1 MYQHLESL
9 LLQSANEKICED
21 LEEVT
26 AFYGPDIDKAML
38 RAQLLTLST
47 NLKTKDVTLQDIV
60 VYLKGLS
67 PPQRQI
73 CDLICENRT

>member
-9 LLQSANEKICED
+9 LLQSANGKTCEED

-38 RAQLLTLST
+38 RVQLLTLST
-47 NLKTKDVTLQDIV
+47 NLKTKDVTLQDTV
-60 VYLKGLS
+60 AY
-67 PPQRQI
+67 
-73 CDLICENRT
+73 